1 MAGSFEVTTV
11 VDRPIEEV
19 FAYLA
24 AGENDPRFSARV
36 LEMRKATDGP
46 VGVGTIFDSTVKD
59 GGFKTRREFEITEFD
74 APTKIRWAER
84 SKQPV
89 VVPEGGYDLAA
100 EGDGTRVRLHN
111 VLEGRGLFG
120 RLIEGPALKS
130 ARKGAD
136 AFGQAIKQA
145 IEADG

>member
-24 AGENDPRFSARV
+24 AGENDPKFSSRV
-36 LEMRKATDGP
+36 LEMRKTTDAP
-46 VGVGTIFDSTVKD
+46 VGVGTVFNSTVKD
-59 GGFKTRREFEITEFD
+59 GGFKTKREFEITEFD

-84 SKQPV
+84 SKNPV
-89 VVPEGGYDLAA
+89 VVPEGGYDLAS
-100 EGDGTRVRLHN
+100 EGAGTRVRLYN

-130 ARKGAD
+130 ARKGTD
-136 AFGQAIKQA
+136 SFGQAIKQA
-145 IEADG
+145 VEAS

>member
-11 VDRPIEEV
+11 VDRPIDEV

-24 AGENDPRFSARV
+24 AGENDPKFSARV
-36 LEMRKATDGP
+36 LEMRKTSDAP
-46 VGVGTIFDSTVKD
+46 VGVGTVFNSTVKD
-59 GGFKTRREFEITEFD
+59 GGFKTKREFEITAFD

-84 SKQPV
+84 SKNPV
-89 VVPEGGYDLAA
+89 VVPEGGYDLAS
-100 EGDGTRVRLHN
+100 EGDGTRVRLYN

-145 IEADG
+145 VEAS

>member
-1 MAGSFEVTTV
+1 MAGGFEVTTV

-24 AGENDPRFSARV
+24 AGENDPKFSARV
-36 LEMRKATDGP
+36 LEMRKTSDAP
-46 VGVGTIFDSTVKD
+46 VGVGTVFNSTVKD
-59 GGFKTRREFEITEFD
+59 GGFKTKREFEITDFD

-84 SKQPV
+84 SKNSV
-89 VVPEGGYDLAA
+89 VVPEGGYDLAS
-100 EGDGTRVRLHN
+100 EGDGTRVRLYN

-120 RLIEGPALKS
+120 RLIEGPALTS

-145 IEADG
+145 VEAS